1 MDNCIMLTGITG
13 LPKTTEE
20 DQEELAM
27 NLENRNVNKWK
38 SAVFGTALGSV
49 FSAVLAILLYLISGQ
64 PLYLAI
70 IGLGAGIGFSVG
82 GGLGQNL

>member
-1 MDNCIMLTGITG
+1 
-13 LPKTTEE
+13 
-20 DQEELAM
+20 M

-38 SAVFGTALGSV
+38 KAIVGTALGSIV
-49 FSAVLAILLYLISGQ
+49 STALAVWLYLISGQ

-82 GGLGQNL
+82 GGFGMTSE